1 MRYNIIRMK
10 FKTIEEALNWITA
23 QRRNGSEFAKFKCAM
38 NKLGNP
44 QDKFK
49 MIHVAGTNGKGST
62 VCFLRDALM
71 ALGYKVGTLQSP
83 HYLTHLDR
91 IRVNG
96 INIDGQSF
104 LDILNEY
111 YDFFE
116 TNDLNMFEM
125 DYVIMCEYFKREAV
139 DFALVEVGMGGRLDS
154 TNVIKSP
161 IMSIITTIG
170 FDHMHELGDTLEKIC
185 YEKCGIIKNNS
196 HVLVGGL
203 NANLKAM
210 VNCLAKYRNSIYH
223 SILDFEDLGS
233 RTFKYRNL
241 EYQLYSYAKYQMHN
255 ASLAIEALYLLD
267 SLNYIKFDY
276 DLIKSAIAKSNWQG
290 RFEIVRQEPLVI
302 VDGAHNIDGVKAL
315 ITSINDIKMPK
326 ALLFSAIKTKEY
338 EEMLKMLGSNVDKLV
353 LTTFNHPQ
361 VIDAKGLASKYGY
374 TYVASFKEAYE
385 ELYKEYPCIIVSGSL
400 YFLSEFIEYINRYEY
415 AK

>member
-10 FKTIEEALNWITA
+10 FKTIDEALKWITA
-23 QRRNGSEFAKFKCAM
+23 QRRNGSEFAKFKRAM

-44 QDKFK
+44 QNTFK

-111 YDFFE
+111 YAFFE

-125 DYVIMCEYFKREAV
+125 DYVIMCEYFKREKI
-139 DFALVEVGMGGRLDS
+139 DFAIIEVGMGGRLDS
-154 TNVIKSP
+154 TNVVKEP

-170 FDHMHELGDTLEKIC
+170 FDHMNELGDTLEKIC
-185 YEKCGIIKNNS
+185 YEKCGIIKHNS

-203 NANLKAM
+203 NTNLKAL
-210 VNCLAKYRNSIYH
+210 VNCLAKYRHSTYH

-267 SLNYIKFDY
+267 SLNYLKFDY
-276 DLIKSAIAKSNWQG
+276 DVIKKAIARSNWQG
-290 RFEIVRQEPLVI
+290 RFEIVRQDPLVI
-302 VDGAHNIDGVKAL
+302 IDGAHNIDGVKAL
-315 ITSINDIKMPK
+315 IASINDIKMSK

-338 EEMLKMLGSNVDKLV
+338 EEMLKMLGANVDKLV

-361 VIDAKGLASKYGY
+361 VIDAEALASKYGY
-374 TYVASFKEAYE
+374 TYARSFKEAYE
-385 ELYKEYPCIIVSGSL
+385 TLCQEYPCIIVSGSL
-400 YFLSEFIEYINRYEY
+400 YFLSEFIEYINR
-415 AK
+415 

>member
-62 VCFLRDALM
+62 VCFLRDVLM

-125 DYVIMCEYFKREAV
+125 DYVIMCEYFKREGV

-170 FDHMHELGDTLEKIC
+170 FDHMHELGDT
-185 YEKCGIIKNNS
+185 
-196 HVLVGGL
+196 
-203 NANLKAM
+203 
-210 VNCLAKYRNSIYH
+210 
-223 SILDFEDLGS
+223 
-233 RTFKYRNL
+233 
-241 EYQLYSYAKYQMHN
+241 
-255 ASLAIEALYLLD
+255 
-267 SLNYIKFDY
+267 
-276 DLIKSAIAKSNWQG
+276 
-290 RFEIVRQEPLVI
+290 
-302 VDGAHNIDGVKAL
+302 
-315 ITSINDIKMPK
+315 
-326 ALLFSAIKTKEY
+326 
-338 EEMLKMLGSNVDKLV
+338 
-353 LTTFNHPQ
+353 
-361 VIDAKGLASKYGY
+361 
-374 TYVASFKEAYE
+374 
-385 ELYKEYPCIIVSGSL
+385 
-400 YFLSEFIEYINRYEY
+400 
-415 AK
+415 